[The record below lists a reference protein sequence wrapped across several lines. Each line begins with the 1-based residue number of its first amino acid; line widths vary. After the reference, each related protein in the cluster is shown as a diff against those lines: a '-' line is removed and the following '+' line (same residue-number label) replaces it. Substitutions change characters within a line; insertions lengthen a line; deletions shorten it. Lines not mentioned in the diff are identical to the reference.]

1 MSSSE
6 SVGVRAS
13 PEFTIG
19 AAIVADDANHFVH
32 FRSDLNAASKANEGR
47 VAFASIYEPLCLSA
61 WLLVERLEPWA
72 GDVHGTLGAVH
83 AGTERVIGHLV
94 WSHLVLVIS
103 TVAVWVDPGHLV
115 PVQHFE
121 EGFAGTSSHTSRDT
135 IGRHAV
141 DPDDM
146 VGHLNASVFGSWA
159 QSMPSKHNARRLS

>member
-1 MSSSE
+1 M
-6 SVGVRAS
+6 GVCAR
-13 PEFTIG
+13 PEFTID
-19 AAIVADDANHFVH
+19 AAIVADNADHFVH
-32 FRSDLNAASKANEGR
+32 VWSDLHAACKSHKGS
-47 VAFASIYEPLCLSA
+47 VTFASIYEPLCLSA

-146 VGHLNASVFGSWA
+146 VRHFDASVFGSWA
-159 QSMPSKHNARRLS
+159 QSMPAKHDARHLS